1 MSSGTGRIT
10 RISGGLDLQH
20 TAGIF
25 GFKTETVTADHT
37 IDNND
42 SGTWFV
48 ANGAGI
54 VNFTLPAPSA
64 TANKGHFWIFQNKGA
79 VGMGVVA
86 NANLVCL
93 NNAAATSV
101 TYVTPNEI
109 IGAMCAVICDG
120 TNLYFLELG
129 TGTQSIA

>member
-10 RISGGLDLQH
+10 KITGGLDLRG
-20 TAGIF
+20 TASILGL
-25 GFKTETVTADHT
+25 KTETVTADHT

-48 ANGAGI
+48 ANGAGV
-54 VNFTLPAPSA
+54 VNFTLPTPGA
-64 TANKGHFWIFQNKGA
+64 TTNKGHFWIFQNKGA

-101 TYVTPNEI
+101 TYVTANGI

-120 TNLYFLELG
+120 TNFYFMELG
-129 TGTQSIA
+129 TGTQTID